1 MANFGEDATTDPE
14 IMADQTN
21 ANSDPP
27 NLTLEDAE
35 EEITGQCNDLLL
47 HHHHCSEKASGP
59 RPGRGKTQI
68 RRIENTTSRQVT
80 FSKRRNGLLKK
91 AHELSVLC
99 DSEIALIIFSST
111 SKLFEFASSSMT
123 KTLER
128 HKKFSRPTGS
138 GDTNVVQDIEYWKHE
153 AARMKLEMSIMEES
167 YRNMLGENLGA
178 LEMKDIQEL
187 ERKLEAGLSRVRT
200 RMTQQLTQQ
209 VQELRKKEELLL
221 QQNKL
226 LRSKLAEVQPAC
238 KQTPTVLTAAM
249 SSPDIQNS
257 CSVKPP
263 LQQNLGAPE
272 TTLQLGYFPG

>member
-1 MANFGEDATTDPE
+1 
-14 IMADQTN
+14 
-21 ANSDPP
+21 
-27 NLTLEDAE
+27 
-35 EEITGQCNDLLL
+35 
-47 HHHHCSEKASGP
+47 
-59 RPGRGKTQI
+59 
-68 RRIENTTSRQVT
+68 
-80 FSKRRNGLLKK
+80 
-91 AHELSVLC
+91 
-99 DSEIALIIFSST
+99 
-111 SKLFEFASSSMT
+111 
-123 KTLER
+123 
-128 HKKFSRPTGS
+128 
-138 GDTNVVQDIEYWKHE
+138 
-153 AARMKLEMSIMEES
+153 MKLEMSIMEES

-178 LEMKDIQEL
+178 LQMKDIQEL

-226 LRSKLAEVQPAC
+226 FRSKLAEVQPAC

-263 LQQNLGAPE
+263 LQQNESRLGAPE